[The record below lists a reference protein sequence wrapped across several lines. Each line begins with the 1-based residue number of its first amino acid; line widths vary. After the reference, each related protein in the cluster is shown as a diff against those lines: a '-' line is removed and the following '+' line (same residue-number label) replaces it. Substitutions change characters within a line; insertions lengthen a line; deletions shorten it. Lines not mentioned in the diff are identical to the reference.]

1 MTSSIVGR
9 NGLPDGLGTDREP
22 QVVVANRAGT
32 GTATAATTPP
42 VATPA
47 SAIATTTTSST
58 LTATPT
64 ATQTTNAI
72 KNSPANNDD
81 KRDQKLADPAP
92 APAPAQVPA
101 PSPAT
106 ASNLNPSPDISAS
119 GAPSLLTPA
128 ITADSSVP
136 ISTPASAPPST
147 AIAAPAS
154 ASVPTSPSKQSS
166 EATSAAQVLP
176 NLSTSD
182 PDLALSASQTKVS
195 PQLLP
200 STPPSSHVV
209 SSGPPVGADTTMSTT
224 AQQQA
229 EVLSC
234 TGSSAPVIT
243 DSDQP
248 IVDTSAP
255 GGAVAASSADQAQQS
270 TPLQLQLQTDNMGER
285 FAPSTPYTQAAMP
298 TMNEHAYMMMALVS
312 MSGANK
318 AMSPPPT
325 VTPAQVTLPNA
336 LSESL
341 DGLAPTNSIHQADTE
356 KALESFARVE
366 FADSVFQMTTY
377 AVIIGRDQRALE
389 QARRDEKRAEE
400 HRRRAEANVNMGLP
414 VPAPIQLDRSKF
426 SKSYV
431 SEEGGMLG
439 PESDTGGNPRPT
451 KRRKT
456 STQGSSQH
464 DIDEAAVQAQENM
477 ISNRQYVSHT
487 PGAAAVDLA
496 SLRPSPYHVPFIGI
510 HSPGPNIASKTKA
523 ISREHLKIAYNQET
537 GVFEAI
543 PLHKNGFFCEDV
555 HHKSGKV
562 VLRCGDRL
570 QIKDIDFRFL
580 INGVERGLTGAEEY
594 EREEPTTAHKKRHAQ
609 GGKEMSFDFES
620 AHGNGAVQDTSDE
633 LSDVA
638 SPPESPDFD
647 DDDDD
652 DDVEVEE
659 QRATETLEVEPEAEA
674 EAEPDVDL
682 EADAEVDVDAEAD
695 ADIDGEMDMDMEM
708 DPDMDA
714 DMDMS
719 IMGSDS
725 AMKQEGMLDPH
736 HDHLMAH
743 IPKKRGPGRPPKNG
757 VMSKREQRL
766 IKKAQQEMAKKT
778 LPQAPPVEP
787 PIKRKVGRPRKHPL
801 PEGSMERPEKRR
813 YKPRKP
819 REDGA
824 EGSDAER
831 RAREKKEKKARPKSP
846 PLELKIED
854 YTEEQLQK
862 PNKNY
867 GVLIDETLT
876 AAGPDGLTLKQIYK
890 RICQR
895 YPWFHFHTETKGW
908 ESSVRHNLIGNEA
921 FRKDETTN
929 LWSRV
934 PGVEL
939 DAGKKR
945 KASSPGVAAQAYG
958 QYPYPYNAQHMAAGA
973 PGYPPGQAPSGYQ
986 MPAYTAHQSQP
997 GRPAQPYG
1005 TSASPPAP
1013 APGQPIPTAVASQPP
1028 APAPAQLPPGYGP
1041 LPAPARP
1048 QLGVPQSGTYNSP
1061 YSRHPPPANTQIKS
1075 EEGHA
1080 NAAVAPVSAPLVQQ
1094 QQQQHHLP
1102 PPPPPT
1108 VAAKNIPGAIPT
1120 SAQQQPATSVNRTP
1134 SVPAAPAPARPAIEP
1149 RLLTAVVNLKNGLI
1163 ENLKK
1168 ARNPKAEGIVMSALN
1183 RCIGLK
1189 KEATEN
1195 DKMEAICMKGIRQV
1209 IDGFLKSKSPTPG
1222 PASSASPSAA
1232 EAPLCLEPKVLA
1244 SLNGFK
1250 DVSVKALNPKLGE
1263 AKAEA
1268 VTLSAIDRVLGIAE
1282 ASIVPP
1288 PGEGEAVGNF
1298 EGIEQHLMKSIR
1310 QLLTGMN
1317 QKV

>member
-1 MTSSIVGR
+1 MTSSIAGL
-9 NGLPDGLGTDREP
+9 NGLQNSLGADRDT
-22 QVVVANRAGT
+22 QAVASRT
-32 GTATAATTPP
+32 
-42 VATPA
+42 V
-47 SAIATTTTSST
+47 TTTSTETETETETKTQTQTQAASSPAAT
-58 LTATPT
+58 PSNATPT
-64 ATQTTNAI
+64 PSATKINATSH
-72 KNSPANNDD
+72 SPTSNDEN
-81 KRDQKLADPAP
+81 RDSKVADPAP
-92 APAPAQVPA
+92 AKPPVPA
-101 PSPAT
+101 PSA
-106 ASNLNPSPDISAS
+106 SAS
-119 GAPSLLTPA
+119 ASASASIQT
-128 ITADSSVP
+128 SSSNSNGNSAGVSSSSTMAKTVDASKSTST
-136 ISTPASAPPST
+136 STPAPPST
-147 AIAAPAS
+147 AIVPTVSASRPTVSLNPSPEEPSAALAPKAATPNQESASSAPA
-154 ASVPTSPSKQSS
+154 
-166 EATSAAQVLP
+166 
-176 NLSTSD
+176 
-182 PDLALSASQTKVS
+182 KVS
-195 PQLLP
+195 DSRPSP
-200 STPPSSHVV
+200 STPPSTHGVPSA
-209 SSGPPVGADTTMSTT
+209 PAIAANATTSTS
-224 AQQQA
+224 QQQL
-229 EVLSC
+229 EMPLN
-234 TGSSAPVIT
+234 T
-243 DSDQP
+243 
-248 IVDTSAP
+248 
-255 GGAVAASSADQAQQS
+255 AASAHVNVNSGDHTMLDASTPRDAAATLNVDQAQQS
-270 TPLQLQLQTDNMGER
+270 TPLQLQMQADNLGEQ
-285 FAPSTPYTQAAMP
+285 FAPSTPYAATSMP
-298 TMNEHAYMMMALVS
+298 TINQHAYMMMALAT
-312 MSGANK
+312 MSGAAT

-325 VTPAQVTLPNA
+325 VTPAQVTLPNP
-336 LSESL
+336 LDESFQ
-341 DGLAPTNSIHQADTE
+341 GIAPTNSTRQTDSH
-356 KALESFARVE
+356 KALESFARIE

-389 QARRDEKRAEE
+389 QARRDERRAEE
-400 HRRRAEANVNMGLP
+400 YRRRTEENVHLGLP
-414 VPAPIQLDRSKF
+414 PPSPIHPDRSKF

-439 PESDTGGNPRPT
+439 PESDTGENPRPT

-464 DIDEAAVQAQENM
+464 DLDEAAAQAQENM

-487 PGAAAVDLA
+487 PGAAAVDLG

-523 ISREHLKIAYNQET
+523 ISREHLKIAYNQDM

-555 HHKSGKV
+555 HYNREKL

-570 QIKDIDFRFL
+570 QIKDVDFRFL
-580 INGVERGLTGAEEY
+580 INGVERGRTGAEEDI
-594 EREEPTTAHKKRHAQ
+594 EEEPVMALKKRHAQ

-620 AHGNGAVQDTSDE
+620 AHGNGEIQDTSDE

-638 SPPESPDFD
+638 SPPESPDFGD
-647 DDDDD
+647 GDED
-652 DDVEVEE
+652 
-659 QRATETLEVEPEAEA
+659 EAEA
-674 EAEPDVDL
+674 EAEAEEPAAIQTMETVQEK
-682 EADAEVDVDAEAD
+682 EAKAEADMEEEADGEMDAEVD
-695 ADIDGEMDMDMEM
+695 MDMDM
-708 DPDMDA
+708 
-714 DMDMS
+714 DMDMDIDDMTMAGAES
-719 IMGSDS
+719 GL
-725 AMKQEGMLDPH
+725 KHEGMLDPH
-736 HDHLMAH
+736 QGHLMPQ

-757 VMSKREQRL
+757 IMSKREQRL
-766 IKKAQQEMAKKT
+766 LKKQQQEMAKKT

-801 PEGSMERPEKRR
+801 PEGSSERPEKRK

-895 YPWFHFHTETKGW
+895 YPWFYFHTETKGW

-945 KASSPGVAAQAYG
+945 KASSPDRAATHAYG
-958 QYPYPYNAQHMAAGA
+958 QYPAPYAYNAQHMAPGA
-973 PGYPPGQAPSGYQ
+973 PGYPPGQAPPGYH
-986 MPAYTAHQSQP
+986 MPTYTAQQTQP

-1005 TSASPPAP
+1005 ASASPPAP
-1013 APGQPIPTAVASQPP
+1013 GQPAPVAVASQP
-1028 APAPAQLPPGYGP
+1028 PAPAQLPPGYGP
-1041 LPAPARP
+1041 PPAPARP
-1048 QLGVPQSGTYNSP
+1048 QLGVPPQGTYSSP
-1061 YSRHPPPANTQIKS
+1061 YAPRPPPPANTPIKS

-1080 NAAVAPVSAPLVQQ
+1080 NATAAAAGAPLAQQ
-1094 QQQQHHLP
+1094 QQQQHHPHP
-1102 PPPPPT
+1102 PVPLAA
-1108 VAAKNIPGAIPT
+1108 AAKTVPGTGPPQ
-1120 SAQQQPATSVNRTP
+1120 AQQQPATPVNRTP
-1134 SVPAAPAPARPAIEP
+1134 SVSAASPTARYAIEP
-1149 RLLTAVVNLKNGLI
+1149 KLLAAVVKLKSGLI

-1195 DKMEAICMKGIRQV
+1195 DKMETICMKGIRQV
-1209 IDGFLKSKSPTPG
+1209 VDAYMKSKSPTPG
-1222 PASSASPSAA
+1222 PASSGSPSAA
-1232 EAPLCLEPKVLA
+1232 ETLPFFDAKVLA
-1244 SLNGFK
+1244 SINGFK

-1268 VTLSAIDRVLGIAE
+1268 VTLSAIDRVLGIAD

-1298 EGIEQHLMKSIR
+1298 EGIELHLMKSIR